1 MASTTGKYTTFGFIT
16 IAIWGTSA
24 VFTRNLSTGL
34 GAYAAAALVNII
46 GGILVLAR
54 QLGSGTGLRG
64 WRKVPLAYWPLCGLL
79 FIVYTA
85 TSYVTVGS
93 SVGEEAVVTIVL
105 IKFLWPLFTL
115 LFAILLLK
123 KKASPWLAGGVLIS
137 LLGIA
142 AAKLGDKVLDF
153 PNFVRNL
160 KGGGAD
166 DFLMFLLGFVVA
178 ISWALYTNLTKKFV
192 GDSDVD
198 GVGIY
203 MVASGLVL
211 GAIAIKTGETMHFSV
226 GIVAQMLYA
235 AIIVSSLANLLWTLS
250 IKRGNMILVVLASN
264 FLPII
269 STIMTAIMLGVAI
282 TMPVV
287 VGSAL
292 VVAGT
297 LWSKR
302 CFDMG

>member
-1 MASTTGKYTTFGFIT
+1 MGSTTGKYTAFGFVT

-24 VFTRNLSTGL
+24 AFTRNLSTGL

-54 QLGSGTGLRG
+54 QVASGTGLRG
-64 WRKVPLAYWPLCGLL
+64 WRKAPLAYWLVCGLL

-115 LFAILLLK
+115 LFAILILK
-123 KKASPWLAGGVLIS
+123 EKASAWLAGGVLVS
-137 LLGIA
+137 LVGIA
-142 AAKLGDKVLDF
+142 AAKLGDKILDF
-153 PNFVRNL
+153 PNFVQNL
-160 KGGGAD
+160 KSGGPD
-166 DFLMFLLGFVVA
+166 DLLMFLLGFVVA

-192 GDSDVD
+192 GDSEVD

-203 MVASGLVL
+203 MVASGVVL
-211 GAIAIKTGETMHFSV
+211 GAIAIKVGEPMRFSA

-235 AIIVSSLANLLWTLS
+235 AIVVSSLANLLWTLS
-250 IKRGNMILVVLASN
+250 IKKGNMILVVLASN

-269 STIMTAIMLGVAI
+269 STIMAAVMLGVAV
-282 TMPVV
+282 TLPVI

-302 CFDMG
+302 CFDKG